1 MFGGLQNAY
10 DFGPDQA
17 NVLAAFMVAAPD
29 YSPNA
34 EGRADRKELLINSFG
49 RTFSNAR
56 PKNS

>member
-1 MFGGLQNAY
+1 MFGGLQKAY

-34 EGRADRKELLINSFG
+34 EGRADRK
-49 RTFSNAR
+49 
-56 PKNS
+56 